1 MSNPIPPS
9 QTLAERVGPSA
20 VDDVRAIRSELDQQ
34 AGHDIHALA
43 ENARQAADEF
53 RSRQFKQAKQ
63 IP

>member
-1 MSNPIPPS
+1 MSSSVQPS

-34 AGHDIHALA
+34 AAHNSHALA
-43 ENARQAADEF
+43 ENARQVADEF
-53 RSRQFKQAKQ
+53 RNRQLKQAKQ